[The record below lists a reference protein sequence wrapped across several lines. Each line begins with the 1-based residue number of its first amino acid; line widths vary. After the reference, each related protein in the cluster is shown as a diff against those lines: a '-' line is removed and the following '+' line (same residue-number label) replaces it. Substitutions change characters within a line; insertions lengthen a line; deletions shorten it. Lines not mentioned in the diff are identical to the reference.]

1 MDMVAYQPLLDQ
13 LIPLAREPDF
23 EEIFA
28 RLTHEE
34 SRNTQFLL
42 KMELKRKCSPCIRSI
57 DMRARHPQSKAFQ
70 YGGVQHFLTDEAQ
83 EVFQTQLK
91 IYRNH
96 YTMGVYEAV
105 IEDERLHRQ
114 QANADDG
121 NSPPLLPSRLDVEAI
136 RFASYHQ
143 RREER
148 MHFSSPVRL
157 QLGDQT
163 QIEAKTSNISV
174 GGLKLQVDTSP
185 LYQPGDTCY
194 LHFTGL
200 LKEKPANVIRS
211 PIPYQIL
218 GEERRDG
225 RTWLKLLRQEDD
237 PELDAYLK
245 GFIDDNKWRYRVSI
259 DYLLS
264 SAQIK
269 GYEQYFLPRMT
280 GLPLFFDRSE
290 TPALRYV
297 LKTENNQQ
305 ELEYWRNERNEEM
318 LAGLFGESRLKA
330 LLAQPGPRKETW
342 IYCFTHTLRSHIYF
356 FSASREELEQTG
368 LRNLFFSVGAK
379 RPSWRVYKL
388 ELEPADLPLTQ
399 LANLLPPNLTPA
411 YQEQLTQWLSELG
424 YVGLLQAVDDE
435 ELRRD
440 YLLSQPDPAMSNA
453 NELQIFAHRK
463 EVASFE
469 LELLHYAQLRK
480 ELRYSHKTAVVVKK
494 EEERII
500 GWTRDISTQ
509 GLQIELEQPLACEK
523 GELIHLALPK
533 LQTLS
538 KDMDLSALPYRIV
551 NSNAT
556 RTVLHLCIEGL
567 PSNHVGRQFFSRLID
582 SNPDKLKATRELRRY
597 PGMAV
602 ALRNLYSHHL
612 FTTPLYLSKHQ
623 SNRLGAIG
631 MVERPRPLLKLL
643 AECRQDKP
651 YNLTPLF
658 DGERLKTVL
667 LQPLNHVKRE
677 DRPKEQQ
684 LFISRQLDP
693 QGNHSYDIHLE
704 SEFKDAAAKQAYVL
718 KALKRGGFFSVRLF
732 ASRTGRPDIDFVAH
746 EMDYIAKYAIHKAK
760 QLEESLWSII
770 GVCDLMDTTGET
782 LFRLGI
788 SLK

>member
-13 LIPLAREPDF
+13 LIPLVREPDF

-42 KMELKRKCSPCIRSI
+42 KMELKRKCAPCIRVI
-57 DMRARHPQSKAFQ
+57 DMRARHPQSKPFQ
-70 YGGVQHFLTDEAQ
+70 YGGIQHFLTDEAL
-83 EVFQTQLK
+83 EVFQTQLRV
-91 IYRNH
+91 YRNR

-105 IEDERLHRQ
+105 MEDERLHRQ
-114 QANADDG
+114 QANTDNA
-121 NSPPLLPSRLDVEAI
+121 PALPAGRLDVDAI

-148 MHFSSPVRL
+148 MHFSSPVLL
-157 QLGDQT
+157 QLGDQVAM
-163 QIEAKTSNISV
+163 EAKTSDISV
-174 GGLKLQVDTSP
+174 GGLRLQVDAPP

-194 LHFTGL
+194 LQFVGL
-200 LKEKPANVIRS
+200 LKEKPANVIRKA
-211 PIPYQIL
+211 IPYQIL

-225 RTWLKLLRQEDD
+225 RTWLKLLRQEEDA
-237 PELDAYLK
+237 ELDAYLK

-264 SAQIK
+264 SAQVK

-280 GLPLFFDRSE
+280 GLPLFFDRAE
-290 TPALRYV
+290 APGLRYV

-318 LAGLFGESRLKA
+318 LAGLFGESRLKT

-368 LRNLFFSVGAK
+368 LRSLFFSVGAK

-388 ELEPADLPLTQ
+388 ELEVADLPAPQLT
-399 LANLLPPNLTPA
+399 NLLPPGLTPA
-411 YQEQLTQWLSELG
+411 YQEQLTQWLGELG
-424 YVGLLQAVDDE
+424 YIGLLQAVDDDAH
-435 ELRRD
+435 RRD
-440 YLLSQPDPAMSNA
+440 YLFSQPDPAQNNA
-453 NELQIFAHRK
+453 NELQIFAHRQ
-463 EVASFE
+463 EAPEFE

-480 ELRYSHKTAVVVKK
+480 ELRYSHKTAVVVKRG
-494 EEERII
+494 EDRLI

-523 GELIHLALPK
+523 GEVILLALPK
-533 LQTLS
+533 LQSLAKEMNLS
-538 KDMDLSALPYRIV
+538 ELPYRIV

-612 FTTPLYLSKHQ
+612 FTTPLYLNKNQ

-631 MVERPRPLLKLL
+631 MVERPRPCSSCWPN
-643 AECRQDKP
+643 A
-651 YNLTPLF
+651 
-658 DGERLKTVL
+658 G
-667 LQPLNHVKRE
+667 
-677 DRPKEQQ
+677 
-684 LFISRQLDP
+684 
-693 QGNHSYDIHLE
+693 
-704 SEFKDAAAKQAYVL
+704 
-718 KALKRGGFFSVRLF
+718 
-732 ASRTGRPDIDFVAH
+732 
-746 EMDYIAKYAIHKAK
+746 
-760 QLEESLWSII
+760 
-770 GVCDLMDTTGET
+770 TTSPT
-782 LFRLGI
+782 T
-788 SLK
+788 